1 MVQHFLLWRFSDS
14 IRAGDTAPYLEQ
26 IFDSVA
32 TLTQIPQVISAG
44 IRPLLP
50 GGEWDFLFCVTLE
63 DLSQLPAYQSHP
75 LHQAHQQRCKDWLV
89 KRTAFDVQVLD
100 NE

>member
-26 IFDSVA
+26 ISDSVA
-32 TLTQIPQVISAG
+32 TLTQIPQVINAG

-63 DLSQLPAYQSHP
+63 DLSQLPVYQNHP
-75 LHQAHQQRCKDWLV
+75 IHQAHQQRWQGLAGKAHCL
-89 KRTAFDVQVLD
+89 
-100 NE
+100 